1 MSELENTDQPIVDDQ
16 PPGTHPEQQKCK
28 NCGTKLETKV
38 AAVSHDGK
46 YQIKRL
52 GCDSCGVQE
61 WHVDERVGA
70 PREIDAIV

>member
-1 MSELENTDQPIVDDQ
+1 MSELGNIEGSFADAES
-16 PPGTHPEQQKCK
+16 PGTHPEQQKCK

-61 WHVDERVGA
+61 WHVNERIGA
-70 PREIDAIV
+70 PKEIDAIV

>member
-1 MSELENTDQPIVDDQ
+1 MSELGNVEESFADAEI
-16 PPGTHPEQQKCK
+16 HPEQQKCK

-52 GCDSCGVQE
+52 DCDSCGIQE
-61 WHVDERVGA
+61 WHVDERLGA
-70 PREIDAIV
+70 LIEIDAIV

>member
-1 MSELENTDQPIVDDQ
+1 MSEPENIE
-16 PPGTHPEQQKCK
+16 PPSENAEPTTTHPEPQKCK

-70 PREIDAIV
+70 PMEIDAIV